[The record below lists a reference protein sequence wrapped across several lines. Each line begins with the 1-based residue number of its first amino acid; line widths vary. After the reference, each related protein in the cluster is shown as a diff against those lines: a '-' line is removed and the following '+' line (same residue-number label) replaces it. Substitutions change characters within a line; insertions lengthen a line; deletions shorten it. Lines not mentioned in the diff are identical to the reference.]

1 MVTRDFSLQTAARIA
16 GVGLLAMAAL
26 AILGTIGTQSVIVAG
41 DAAATAH
48 NAATREFLFRVG
60 ICAWLT
66 VAILDVIVA
75 LALFVVLRP
84 VNNALSL
91 LGAWFRL
98 AYAAVFVV
106 AISDLL
112 LALRRL
118 TDPAQ
123 TVLAL
128 DAFNDTWT
136 AGLVLFGVHL
146 ALVGYLVYVSRYIP
160 KLLGVL
166 LLIAAAGY
174 LIANVGKILFPTYGG
189 ALDAIAAVPA
199 ALGEL
204 ALAIW
209 LLVRA
214 GRLGKSPG

>member
-1 MVTRDFSLQTAARIA
+1 MRDLSLQAAARIS
-16 GVGLLAMAAL
+16 GIGLLAMAAL
-26 AILGTIGTQSVIVAG
+26 AILGTLGTQSIVVAG
-41 DAAATAH
+41 DAIATAH
-48 NAATREFLFRVG
+48 NAATGEFLFRVG
-60 ICAWLT
+60 ICAWLA

-91 LGAWFRL
+91 LGAWFRV

-106 AISDLL
+106 AISNLL
-112 LALRRL
+112 LAIQVL
-118 TDPAQ
+118 TAPAQ
-123 TVLAL
+123 TMLAL
-128 DAFNDTWT
+128 DAFKDTWT

-160 KLLGVL
+160 RLLGVL

-174 LIANVGKILFPTYGG
+174 LIANFGKILYPAYGG
-189 ALDAIAAVPA
+189 ALDAIIAVPA
-199 ALGEL
+199 AIGEV
-204 ALAIW
+204 AFAIW

-214 GRLGKSPG
+214 ARLGKSLG